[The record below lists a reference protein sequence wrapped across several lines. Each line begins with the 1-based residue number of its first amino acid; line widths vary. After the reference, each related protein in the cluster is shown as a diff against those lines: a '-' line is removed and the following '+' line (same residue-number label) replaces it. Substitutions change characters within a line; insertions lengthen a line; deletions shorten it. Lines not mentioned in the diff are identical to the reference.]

1 MYMLLGIVVFLA
13 IAIFAFAV
21 IFGAI
26 IIIIM
31 VVRKI
36 SQQNQ

>member
-13 IAIFAFAV
+13 IAVFAFAV

-31 VVRKI
+31 VVRKM
-36 SQQNQ
+36 SQQNR

>member
-13 IAIFAFAV
+13 IAAFAFAV
-21 IFGAI
+21 IFGSI
-26 IIIIM
+26 ILIVW
-31 VVRKI
+31 VVRKM